1 MRLKKT
7 KNGYILSCTPNSTT
21 TSTTATTTTSSN
33 NNSNGNNERDDV
45 RHTCGKPWWFPKYI
59 KAG

>member
-7 KNGYILSCTPNSTT
+7 KNGYILSCTPHST
-21 TSTTATTTTSSN
+21 TTTTSNNN
-33 NNSNGNNERDDV
+33 NNSNNNERDNV